1 MKVKEYSRT
10 KNSILNMSTGLFG
23 QVTLTLL
30 RFVSRT
36 VFINV
41 LGAEYLGIGGLFS
54 NILTLLSLSELGV
67 GSAIIFKLYKPM
79 AMHDEHRVKIL
90 VKFFRRAYTAIGFVF
105 LALGLLMIPLLPL
118 LIKNYNR
125 LDELGINA
133 PFVFFL
139 YLMQSVSTYLFSA
152 YRTIIIRTDQKR
164 YIINL
169 VGFIY
174 NILTVGTQIAIL
186 VCPFGIFSN
195 KPIKFMVYVGVVII
209 LGIFQNWTCAFIATK
224 MYPWAFKKEKENLSR
239 EEQWGIVKD
248 CAALMIYKVN
258 GVVLKA
264 TDNLVISF
272 FLGLHWVG
280 LYSNYFLIYL
290 TINQFVRHFHSGV
303 KESMGNAYAKE
314 SIEKNY
320 FIFELMNFL
329 TILLKGTACV
339 GIAICSN
346 ELIHIWVGDKFIIPQ
361 PLPLLLG
368 IESLFFGIKVNLGQ
382 ARNISGAFRQAWYR
396 PLMGIVINIVVSIVL
411 CYKIGICGVI
421 IGTIAADVLTNFL
434 IDPFIIHKYSYK
446 GFKPT
451 SYYYKKNLTYML
463 ILAVVGIAD
472 FLICKVL
479 VTGLPFVDFA
489 LHTLICLI
497 SVPVTFM
504 IIYQKTD
511 VCQYLFET
519 ARSSKWM
526 QRHKQTR
533 S

>member
-1 MKVKEYSRT
+1 MQVKEYSRT
-10 KNSILNMSTGLFG
+10 KNSILNMTTGLFG

-36 VFINV
+36 VFIYV

-54 NILTLLSLSELGV
+54 NILTLLALSELGV

-79 AMHDEHRVKIL
+79 ALHDKRRVKML
-90 VKFFRRAYTAIGFVF
+90 VKFFRKAYTAIGFAF
-105 LALGLLMIPLLPL
+105 LTLGLLMIPLLPM

-133 PFVFFL
+133 PFIFFL

-152 YRTIIIRTDQKR
+152 YRTVVIKTAQKR
-164 YIINL
+164 YILNM
-169 VGFIY
+169 VGFIF
-174 NILTVGTQIAIL
+174 NVLTVGVQIAIL
-186 VCPFGIFSN
+186 LCPIGFLSD
-195 KPIKFMVYVGVVII
+195 KPTKFMFYVGVVII

-224 MYPWAFKKEKENLSR
+224 MYPWAFKKEKESLSW

-248 CAALMIYKVN
+248 CAALMVYKVN

-264 TDNLVISF
+264 TDNLVISY

-320 FIFELMNFL
+320 FIFEMMNYL

-339 GIAICSN
+339 GITICSN
-346 ELIHIWVGDKFIIPQ
+346 ELIDLWVGEKYIIPQ

-368 IESLFFGIKVNLGQ
+368 IESLFYGLKVNLGQ

-396 PLMGIVINIVVSIVL
+396 PLMGIVINLGVSILL

-421 IGTIAADVLTNFL
+421 IGTITADVLTNFL

-446 GFKPT
+446 GFKPA
-451 SYYYKKNLTYML
+451 SYYYKKNLIYML
-463 ILAVVGIAD
+463 ILAVVGVAD
-472 FLICKVL
+472 YLLCRVL
-479 VTGLPFVDFA
+479 VTGLPVVDLVIHA
-489 LHTLICLI
+489 LICLI

-504 IIYQKTD
+504 VIYQKTD
-511 VCQYLFET
+511 VCQYLFERM
-519 ARSSKWM
+519 RSSKWI
-526 QRHKQTR
+526 QRHKRTR
-533 S
+533 P